1 MFSFQAMRGDL
12 RLGDHGFSDNVTLH
26 SIKLY
31 ENYILTEGVEM
42 KLTAYSNYALRSL
55 QLAALKSPDLIRVD
69 DVVKVHGLAR
79 PHIVKIVH
87 ELGRAGYL
95 ETQRGRGGGFKLAK
109 PAEDIIIG
117 DVVRLTEGP
126 LELVECFNPDVN
138 TCPLIGICKL
148 SRALQKA
155 TRAFMDVLDDLT
167 LADIA
172 SNRGELLAR
181 IIPLEE
187 GVVAPMRSTR

>member
-1 MFSFQAMRGDL
+1 
-12 RLGDHGFSDNVTLH
+12 
-26 SIKLY
+26 
-31 ENYILTEGVEM
+31 M

-55 QLAALKSPDLIRVD
+55 QLAALKAPDLIRVD
-69 DVVKVHGLAR
+69 DVVRVHGLAR

-95 ETQRGRGGGFKLAK
+95 STQRGRGGGFRLAR
-109 PAEDIIIG
+109 PPEDIVIG
-117 DVVRLTEGP
+117 DVIRLTEGP
-126 LELVECFNPDVN
+126 LDLVECFNPGTN

-155 TRAFMDVLDDLT
+155 TQAFMAILDDLT

-172 SNRGELLAR
+172 SNRGELLTR
-181 IIPLEE
+181 IAPIEE
-187 GVVAPMRSTR
+187 GIVAPMRRAR